1 MDFTISSILAS
12 LPIISACLSIFFSST
27 RHAAACPPPYSSRKC
42 NLKIQLYNA
51 PKPYRYLTISM
62 CPFVPCD
69 ATSCQMP
76 QSVLE
81 YKTPAYNDSV
91 RTYLILAV
99 SLKIL
104 SLFSQTHLNC
114 RHIQFLT
121 TYFFYFLDFAPKAV
135 LPVFLIIRCVKT
147 GTFSS

>member
-12 LPIISACLSIFFSST
+12 LPIISACLSIFFLI
-27 RHAAACPPPYSSRKC
+27 HASCCRLPPPYSSRKC